1 MIDLPGLVFIGAAC
15 FLIGI
20 VFEDFLWDLRSV
32 TDPYTEE
39 NSHAITAF
47 YVNATLG
54 LRARAPYLLIPFPA
68 GFVIVITSLI
78 YKLIHGMNVGDAH
91 AVRTAAWSI
100 GILFPL
106 IAIAGARTFPT
117 IFKMISQRDTLP
129 LEERKRMHQRL
140 FYQHLVYIILT
151 VGAIVAHFTM

>member
-1 MIDLPGLVFIGAAC
+1 MDLPGLVFIGAAC

-20 VFEDFLWDLRSV
+20 VFEDTLWDLRSV

-39 NSHAITAF
+39 NSQAITAF
-47 YVNATLG
+47 YINATLG

-68 GFVIVITSLI
+68 GFVIVIVSLS
-78 YKLIHGMNVGDAH
+78 YKLVHGMNVGDSH

-100 GILFPL
+100 GLLFPL
-106 IAIAGARTFPT
+106 IAIAAASTLPT
-117 IFKMISQRDTLP
+117 IIKMVSARESLP

-140 FYQHLVYIILT
+140 FYQHVIYLILT
-151 VGAIVAHFTM
+151 VGAIVAHVMM